1 MQGLMLM
8 ETLIAN
14 NPKTFRFG
22 SSGPYYV
29 EVGGEP
35 RVSKKSAQFFLEW
48 VDERAGRVKLEDT
61 RNRDEVMVH
70 HAAARKVWNEI
81 VESANAE

>member
-1 MQGLMLM
+1 MLIG
-8 ETLIAN
+8 TLIAN

-29 EVGGEP
+29 VVGGDP
-35 RVSKKSAQFFLEW
+35 RVSKKSSQVFLEW

-61 RNRDEVMVH
+61 SKGDEVTVH
-70 HAAARKVWNEI
+70 HAA
-81 VESANAE
+81 S